1 MVSDA
6 CRWWSTRLEK
16 KEVRNLSAL
25 TTGEIL
31 EKVSDSGIAKAEGK
45 TLRLLI
51 WALLAG
57 AYIAFGAQAS
67 QMVSFNLLAD
77 PDSLGVGRLVSAAVF
92 PVGLMMVVLCGAE
105 LFTGNCLMIIGV
117 LDRKI
122 RISGML
128 RNWVLVYLGNFL
140 GALLVVALMKS
151 TGLWETGSGLLGA
164 SVIKTAQA
172 KVQLSFG
179 QAFVRGILC
188 NWLVCLAVWMST
200 GARETVSKIFAIWFC
215 IGLFVISGFEHSIA
229 NMYFIPAGIA
239 AAAVSGLAQ
248 LAGCDV
254 SVLTVGN
261 FLIKNLLP
269 VTLGNILGGGLFVGM
284 VYWFT
289 GRKLK

>member
-151 TGLWETGSGLLGA
+151 AGLWGTGSGLLGA

-239 AAAVSGLAQ
+239 AAADSGLAQ

>member
-239 AAAVSGLAQ
+239 AAADSGLAQ

-254 SVLTVGN
+254 SALTVGN

>member
-45 TLRLLI
+45 TSRLLI

-151 TGLWETGSGLLGA
+151 TGLWGTGSGLLGA

-239 AAAVSGLAQ
+239 AAADSGLAQ

>member
-77 PDSLGVGRLVSAAVF
+77 PASLGVGRLVSAAVF

-105 LFTGNCLMIIGV
+105 LFTGNCLMIIG
-117 LDRKI
+117 R
-122 RISGML
+122 SESAGCS
-128 RNWVLVYLGNFL
+128 
-140 GALLVVALMKS
+140 A
-151 TGLWETGSGLLGA
+151 TGSWC
-164 SVIKTAQA
+164 I
-172 KVQLSFG
+172 
-179 QAFVRGILC
+179 
-188 NWLVCLAVWMST
+188 W
-200 GARETVSKIFAIWFC
+200 EIFW
-215 IGLFVISGFEHSIA
+215 EHCWWWH
-229 NMYFIPAGIA
+229 
-239 AAAVSGLAQ
+239 L
-248 LAGCDV
+248 
-254 SVLTVGN
+254 
-261 FLIKNLLP
+261 
-269 VTLGNILGGGLFVGM
+269 
-284 VYWFT
+284 
-289 GRKLK
+289 

>member
-1 MVSDA
+1 M
-6 CRWWSTRLEK
+6 RF
-16 KEVRNLSAL
+16 
-25 TTGEIL
+25 L

-77 PDSLGVGRLVSAAVF
+77 PSSLGVGRLVSAAVF

-128 RNWVLVYLGNFL
+128 RNWVPVYLGNFL

-151 TGLWETGSGLLGA
+151 TGIWENRQRPFGSIGDQNSAGQGA
-164 SVIKTAQA
+164 
-172 KVQLSFG
+172 
-179 QAFVRGILC
+179 
-188 NWLVCLAVWMST
+188 
-200 GARETVSKIFAIWFC
+200 
-215 IGLFVISGFEHSIA
+215 
-229 NMYFIPAGIA
+229 
-239 AAAVSGLAQ
+239 AQ
-248 LAGCDV
+248 LR
-254 SVLTVGN
+254 
-261 FLIKNLLP
+261 
-269 VTLGNILGGGLFVGM
+269 
-284 VYWFT
+284 T
-289 GRKLK
+289 GVCARYFM